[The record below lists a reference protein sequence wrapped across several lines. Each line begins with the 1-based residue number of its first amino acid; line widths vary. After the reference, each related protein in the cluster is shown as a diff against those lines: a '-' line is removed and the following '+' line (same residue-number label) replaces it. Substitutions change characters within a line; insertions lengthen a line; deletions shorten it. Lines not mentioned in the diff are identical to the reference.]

1 MENKRKYTVT
11 DKVRRRN
18 SEAAKKRHADGKT
31 VSQFSNDP
39 SFASM
44 AGKKGALIRWGKKSI
59 DF

>member
-31 VSQFSNDP
+31 VSQFSN
-39 SFASM
+39 SREFASM
-44 AGKKGALIRWGKKSI
+44 AGKKGAMVRW
-59 DF
+59 DN